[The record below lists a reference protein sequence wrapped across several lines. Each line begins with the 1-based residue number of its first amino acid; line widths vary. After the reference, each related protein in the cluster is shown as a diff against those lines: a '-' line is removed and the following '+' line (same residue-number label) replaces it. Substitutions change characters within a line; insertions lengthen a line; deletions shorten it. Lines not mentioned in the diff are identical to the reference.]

1 MALGPDPFDGVFERF
16 NTLAVARDE
25 KVHKLA
31 SVMPNFGQHSV
42 VRKSLNRRRC
52 IVNHFD
58 QFAGATIIAALREAI
73 HEQVRLGE
81 EKLKE
86 KDERLGEKDA
96 KIAVMEQE
104 IKDLRLQLDQK
115 GANVKAALAPRPSL
129 FVSVQGGEKQK
140 LADVLVGKDGD
151 KVLDT
156 FILGSSAQIF
166 VMNLVCVRKGEWLN
180 SETINV
186 YVLMIEDAARRAG
199 HNVTSFNSY
208 FVSKIETEVTC
219 DV

>member
-1 MALGPDPFDGVFERF
+1 MLNEFNSPCKSDFNRVFAANFQQKLEQDR
-16 NTLAVARDE
+16 AR
-25 KVHKLA
+25 VIRA
-31 SVMPNFGQHSV
+31 QV
-42 VRKSLNRRRC
+42 
-52 IVNHFD
+52 
-58 QFAGATIIAALREAI
+58 FAEF
-73 HEQVRLGE
+73 HEQVRLRE

-86 KDERLGEKDA
+86 KDEKLGEKDA

-104 IKDLRLQLDQK
+104 IKDLRLKLDQK
-115 GANVKAALAPRPSL
+115 GANVKAPRRSL
-129 FVSVQGGEKQK
+129 FVGVQGGEKQK
-140 LADVLVGKDGD
+140 LADVLAGKDGD

-156 FILGSSAQIF
+156 LILGSSAQIF

-199 HNVTSFNSY
+199 HNVMSFTSY

>member
-1 MALGPDPFDGVFERF
+1 MNLIPLSNPIYFNRVFAANFQQKLELDR
-16 NTLAVARDE
+16 AR
-25 KVHKLA
+25 VIRA
-31 SVMPNFGQHSV
+31 QV
-42 VRKSLNRRRC
+42 
-52 IVNHFD
+52 
-58 QFAGATIIAALREAI
+58 FAEF
-73 HEQVRLGE
+73 HEQVRLRE
-81 EKLKE
+81 EKLRE
-86 KDERLGEKDA
+86 KDEKLGEKDA
-96 KIAVMEQE
+96 RIAVMEQE
-104 IKDLRLQLDQK
+104 IKDLRLKLDQK
-115 GANVKAALAPRPSL
+115 GANVKAAVAPRRSL
-129 FVSVQGGEKQK
+129 FVGVQGGEKQK
-140 LADVLVGKDGD
+140 LADVLAGKDGD